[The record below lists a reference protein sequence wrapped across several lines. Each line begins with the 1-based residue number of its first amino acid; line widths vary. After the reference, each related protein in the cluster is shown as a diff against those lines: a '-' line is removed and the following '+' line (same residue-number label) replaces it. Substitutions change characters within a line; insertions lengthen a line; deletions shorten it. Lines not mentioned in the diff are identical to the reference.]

1 MVKFDHL
8 GGDHPVLM
16 IVCISPNQVYLE
28 ETLNSISYAEKA
40 KKIKPITL
48 RQNVIVTPEEIF
60 KRRIMELEKENS
72 NLRKLLLEKV
82 SEGLDKYSNSQKQAT
97 KFPEKFHQK
106 KPLYSLA
113 SLREDIESISLTAS
127 KITKTENDIK
137 NLQKIISENH
147 EAMEDLR
154 QVVVSEKNETQLAS
168 LYRELRTVSD
178 CLEDSLRDQE
188 ALTHEEKKL
197 RDQLRNTKIKVLDNY
212 QSLMQYCDLM
222 DSSHSNFDNRTPT
235 KISESKTG
243 GCSWK
248 EIQEIDEVNT
258 DISWMKE
265 ELIKKEEQI
274 NELTKALKHLA
285 KIPSSP
291 QLGGLSRVGLDNM
304 LADISSIRY
313 DPKLTLVM
321 SDCMEIEKKASST
334 NSQLPPR
341 HLPDIIAKI
350 SSALDPTNKPSE
362 ENLIK
367 REEDEYRA
375 TTERGYSRIK
385 LERMFSHPVLAK
397 QEEIDDYYLGG
408 SIDQI
413 GRMAYRDNSQNESEL
428 DDSNIN
434 PLSLA
439 DESIS

>member
-1 MVKFDHL
+1 
-8 GGDHPVLM
+8 M

-321 SDCMEIEKKASST
+321 SDCMEIEKKASVLTRSC
-334 NSQLPPR
+334 
-341 HLPDIIAKI
+341 LPDICQTSLPKSRLPWIQLTNPQKKI
-350 SSALDPTNKPSE
+350 
-362 ENLIK
+362 
-367 REEDEYRA
+367 
-375 TTERGYSRIK
+375 
-385 LERMFSHPVLAK
+385 
-397 QEEIDDYYLGG
+397 
-408 SIDQI
+408 
-413 GRMAYRDNSQNESEL
+413 
-428 DDSNIN
+428 
-434 PLSLA
+434 
-439 DESIS
+439 